1 MNFQIYPTID
11 SKLSYIPCYTQCGL
25 LTNKLNKMRKEE
37 TLILGREDMIES
49 NQGKDILLVDFT
61 DFKISVKP
69 FQENGIILFIDNNGD
84 TKILKNRFGDKGNRM
99 FIRTIE
105 DMKQNSIDNE
115 LGYGEEY
122 FDDIISLYSK

>member
-1 MNFQIYPTID
+1 
-11 SKLSYIPCYTQCGL
+11 
-25 LTNKLNKMRKEE
+25 MRKEE
-37 TLILGREDMIES
+37 TLILGREDMFEE
-49 NQGKDILLVDFT
+49 NQGKYILLIDFT

>member
-1 MNFQIYPTID
+1 
-11 SKLSYIPCYTQCGL
+11 
-25 LTNKLNKMRKEE
+25 MRKEE
-37 TLILGREDMIES
+37 TLILGREDMIETY
-49 NQGKDILLVDFT
+49 QRKDIILIGFT

-69 FQENGIILFIDNNGD
+69 FQENGIILFIDDNGD

-105 DMKQNSIDNE
+105 DMKQNSVDNE

>member
-1 MNFQIYPTID
+1 
-11 SKLSYIPCYTQCGL
+11 
-25 LTNKLNKMRKEE
+25 MRKEE
-37 TLILGREDMIES
+37 TLILGREDMIEN
-49 NQGKDILLVDFT
+49 NQGKDIRIIDFT
-61 DFKISVKP
+61 DFEISAKP

-105 DMKQNSIDNE
+105 DMKNNSIDNE

-122 FDDIISLYSK
+122 FDDIISMYLK

>member
-1 MNFQIYPTID
+1 M
-11 SKLSYIPCYTQCGL
+11 K
-25 LTNKLNKMRKEE
+25 KEV
-37 TLILGREDMIES
+37 TLILGREDMIETK
-49 NQGKDILLVDFT
+49 NGKNILLIDFT

-69 FQENGIILFIDNNGD
+69 FQENGIILFIDDNGQ
-84 TKILKNRFGDKGNRM
+84 TKILKNRYGDKGNGM

-122 FDDIISLYSK
+122 FDQIISLFSK

>member
-1 MNFQIYPTID
+1 
-11 SKLSYIPCYTQCGL
+11 
-25 LTNKLNKMRKEE
+25 MRKEE
-37 TLILGREDMIES
+37 TLILEREDMIEN
-49 NQGKDILLVDFT
+49 NQGKDIRIIDFT

-105 DMKQNSIDNE
+105 DMKNNSIDND

-122 FDDIISLYSK
+122 FDDIISMYSK